1 MKFQPATVK
10 DFDDMLYIE
19 DQAHIYPWPESTLL
33 WCLEQPHIL
42 CYSAKREREMTSFA
56 IYEHVADEASLLNI
70 AVRPDFQGQGLGRAT
85 LVASLNA
92 LPAVVNTVFLEVRIS
107 NEPAIK
113 LYESIGFSQIGQRKN
128 YYPHI
133 SGREHALVYRL
144 DLNAFREGVAAN
156 GASTTEQLASIA

>member
-1 MKFQPATVK
+1 MKFRSATVK

-33 WCLEQPHIL
+33 WCLEEAHIL
-42 CYSAKREREMTSFA
+42 CYAGALERETSSFA

-70 AVRPDFQGQGLGRAT
+70 AVRPDYQGQGLGRAT
-85 LVASLNA
+85 LLASLHA
-92 LPAVVNTVFLEVRIS
+92 LPEQVNTVFLEVRIS

-113 LYESIGFSQIGQRKN
+113 LYESIGFCQVGQRKN

-144 DLNAFREGVAAN
+144 ELSAFRTGQAA
-156 GASTTEQLASIA
+156 GTQTASSA